1 MNNIKKTANSMTEEE
16 IRRIKELD
24 WASYHKTYSA
34 RDSGQIMTC
43 PKCKVMIFPQPGE
56 TEFIC
61 KRCGEMINL

>member
-1 MNNIKKTANSMTEEE
+1 MNNIKKATVSMSEEE

-24 WASYHKTYSA
+24 WASYHQNHPD
-34 RDSGQIMTC
+34 RDSGQIRTC

-61 KRCGEMINL
+61 KRCDEKITL